1 MNANDR
7 GPKILFGALVLVL
20 LIGVVLGG
28 GMMGPG
34 GMGSGMM
41 WGYGG
46 TQPSGPGWMWGLTM
60 GFGMLLMLAFWVAVI
75 LGVVLLV
82 RWAMGTTARVTDEP
96 RSEHPLDI
104 LRRRYAAGEID
115 QATYQRMQRELEGGA
130 ENRSRETVAVN
141 GREN

>member
-20 LIGVVLGG
+20 LIGTLLGG

-34 GMGSGMM
+34 AMGSGMM

-60 GFGMLLMLAFWVAVI
+60 GFGMLLMVTRRLAEAWDQQKTRRWRGYDFGAN
-75 LGVVLLV
+75 V
-82 RWAMGTTARVTDEP
+82 RTGAG
-96 RSEHPLDI
+96 SGPLNHGF
-104 LRRRYAAGEID
+104 AP
-115 QATYQRMQRELEGGA
+115 QPMQLCPWP
-130 ENRSRETVAVN
+130 
-141 GREN
+141 

>member
-1 MNANDR
+1 MNVNDR

-20 LIGVVLGG
+20 LIGTLLGG

-46 TQPSGPGWMWGLTM
+46 TQPSGPGWIWGLTM

-82 RWAMGTTARVTDEP
+82 RWAMGTTSRATDESRP
-96 RSEHPLDI
+96 ENPLDI

-130 ENRSRETVAVN
+130 ESRSRETVAAN
-141 GREN
+141 GRGK